1 MGKNERGFARVSGFP
16 SAFRWRKGNSTLNTP
31 KKNSPDTLDVSTS
44 VLIPSVVAPLDRHG
58 VLINYK
64 LSTATKRRRQKKDK
78 RLSALGVPIKSNS
91 PNK

>member
-1 MGKNERGFARVSGFP
+1 MRELFARVYGFR
-16 SAFRWRKGNSTLNTP
+16 SAFGWRKGNSTLNTP

-58 VLINYK
+58 VLINNCQ
-64 LSTATKRRRQKKDK
+64 LQQRGGGRKKIK
-78 RLSALGVPIKSNS
+78 GGLVSARVPIKSNS